1 MLITPKTI
9 ELLNY
14 RINQEQKTSKEYEQM
29 YLWLKDKAYFNAA
42 QLWKKNYED
51 ELNHASWAKDYLL
64 SFNVMPELDSIPEPP
79 NMFESFEEIVNKT
92 LEIET
97 ETTMQCRALAK
108 HALDEGDYN
117 LLTLANKFNEE
128 QIEELNSVYDLLN
141 ILKLSSDKLIIELYI
156 KENIL
161 EN

>member
-29 YLWLKDKAYFNAA
+29 YLWLKDKSYFNAA

-51 ELNHASWAKDYLL
+51 ELHHASWAKDYLL

-92 LEIET
+92 LAIET

-128 QIEELNSVYDLLN
+128 QIEELNSIYDLID

>member
-1 MLITPKTI
+1 
-9 ELLNY
+9 
-14 RINQEQKTSKEYEQM
+14 
-29 YLWLKDKAYFNAA
+29 
-42 QLWKKNYED
+42 
-51 ELNHASWAKDYLL
+51 
-64 SFNVMPELDSIPEPP
+64 
-79 NMFESFEEIVNKT
+79 
-92 LEIET
+92 
-97 ETTMQCRALAK
+97 MQCRALAK

-128 QIEELNSVYDLLN
+128 QIEELNSIYDLID